1 MHVWVFLFSYISPK
15 YYHNTNPIINSKTKI
30 QVFLEIEISFLAG
43 SEIDCYECNSWED
56 SRCHDPFNY
65 TTYVQDMPPLKVGK
79 VPGKEPVL
87 GLNRLFVK

>member
-1 MHVWVFLFSYISPK
+1 M
-15 YYHNTNPIINSKTKI
+15 SKSKI

-65 TTYVQDMPPLKVGK
+65 TTYVQDMPPLKVSGA
-79 VPGKEPVL
+79 PIEEPEQGQNKLLSNSVRPHPL
-87 GLNRLFVK
+87 WYCYRDLSKKYEKN